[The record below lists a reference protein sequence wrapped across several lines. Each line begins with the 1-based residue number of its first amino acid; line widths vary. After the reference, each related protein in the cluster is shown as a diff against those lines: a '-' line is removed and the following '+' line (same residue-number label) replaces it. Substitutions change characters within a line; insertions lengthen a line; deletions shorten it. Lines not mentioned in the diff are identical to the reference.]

1 MRCKVQPTWHEQR
14 RLRER
19 ADLAARKQRDAEKT
33 DPELETCVIAYH
45 AHRVDGGQ
53 MRFEDFRREWYRTKG
68 AKDGR

>member
-1 MRCKVQPTWHEQR
+1 MTTNWAEQR

-19 ADLAARKQRDAEKT
+19 ADLASRKQRDAEKT

-53 MRFEDFRREWYRTKG
+53 MRFEDFRRQWYTTKG
-68 AKDGR
+68 GERGR

>member
-1 MRCKVQPTWHEQR
+1 MTASWAEER

-19 ADLAARKQRDAEKT
+19 AEIAAGKKIDAEKR
-33 DPELETCVIAYH
+33 DQELEQCVIAYH

-53 MRFEDFRREWYRTKG
+53 MRFKDFRREWYTDRK

>member
-1 MRCKVQPTWHEQR
+1 VQPTWHEQR

-19 ADLAARKQRDAEKT
+19 ADLAARKKRDAEKT

-45 AHRVDGGQ
+45 AHRVEGGQ
-53 MRFEDFRREWYRTKG
+53 MRFEDFRREWYLNMG